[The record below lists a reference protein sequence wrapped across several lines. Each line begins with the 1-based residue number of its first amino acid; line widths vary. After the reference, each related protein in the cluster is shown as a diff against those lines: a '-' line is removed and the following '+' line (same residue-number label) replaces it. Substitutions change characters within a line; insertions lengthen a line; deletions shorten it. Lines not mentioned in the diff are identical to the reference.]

1 MNVRTRLVV
10 RVDIAEELVQQ
21 AAVRAPMLSFAG
33 SDPASGVTGQIL
45 NVCGGTLVSR

>member
-1 MNVRTRLVV
+1 MSVRTRLVV
-10 RVDIAEELVQQ
+10 RV
-21 AAVRAPMLSFAG
+21 AVRAPMLSFAG